1 MAERRKPRG
10 DKKDPFLA
18 LLRHEVSNPAGAIV
32 GFLRMILAER
42 LGPLTDQQR
51 QALGHVERSAGRLS
65 RLSEHLNELSLLEGG
80 GLTFAREQ
88 IAVQSLIDP
97 HRGPLRL
104 EDNREI
110 GIVVSNHATGAT
122 LVGDRIQ
129 LARAF
134 DALLSALARELGTAS
149 DLCVSLRP
157 VICNERPVVKVTVA
171 ERERLEALESA
182 GAADLVPFDEYAFG
196 GVGLSVVVARGV
208 LTAHHGELWSPRE
221 NPKAALVIL
230 LPQVDS

>member
-1 MAERRKPRG
+1 MVERRKPRE

-88 IAVQSLIDP
+88 IGVESLIDA

-104 EDNREI
+104 EDSREI
-110 GIVVSNHATGAT
+110 GIVVSNHAAGAT
-122 LVGDRIQ
+122 LVGDRVQ
-129 LARAF
+129 LGKAL
-134 DALLSALARELGTAS
+134 DALLFALARELGTAS
-149 DLCVSLRP
+149 DLCVSLRRAT
-157 VICNERPVVKVTVA
+157 CADRPMLKVTIA
-171 ERERLEALESA
+171 DRERVEQLEGS
-182 GAADLVPFDEYAFG
+182 GAADLSPFDEYAFG
-196 GVGLSVVVARGV
+196 GVGLSVVVARGIV
-208 LTAHHGELWSPRE
+208 YAHQGELWSPRE
-221 NPKAALVIL
+221 NPKAAALIL
-230 LPQVDS
+230 LPEIGR